1 MRLLSLSL
9 ENIGPFDR
17 AELRFLD
24 EPSDAV
30 PVAFI
35 TGENG
40 TGKSIVV
47 DAIRGLFG
55 PSYAKLERDITR
67 AAAGPMIDASTVIDG
82 ESVTMRSHQFD
93 TVERWFLP
101 SEIRSRHS
109 TIQKLFET
117 SRFACPSWARGQ
129 PENQPAAPR

>member
-67 AAAGPMIDASTVIDG
+67 DGADPEPQRHRFHRSPRGLVSKAARRPG
-82 ESVTMRSHQFD
+82 
-93 TVERWFLP
+93 
-101 SEIRSRHS
+101 
-109 TIQKLFET
+109 
-117 SRFACPSWARGQ
+117 
-129 PENQPAAPR
+129 